1 MALIRINARGQTA
14 ELHGSPAPLESL
26 LQRATAG
33 DGPVIVMIHGYNY
46 RPGGRSNCPHRHLLS
61 LEPAHLP
68 WRAPSWPRQLGF
80 GLGHADEGLGIAF
93 GWNACGTLRQAQ
105 ASAAR
110 AGQALAQVCALL
122 HRQDPR
128 RPVHVIGHSL
138 GIEVALEMLHHLP
151 QGAIGRIISLFGA
164 SFQSRTATALDTP
177 AGRSAEFINITS
189 RENDPFD
196 FLFERL
202 TRLPTRGD
210 HAIGHGLN
218 AANAVTLPLDDA
230 DTLSHLR
237 TLGYAIAQPQHRI
250 CHWSSFTR
258 PGTLRFTATC
268 CANHRRRPCNACARP
283 ARRARHAAGHGCLR
297 CAPSPPPCPP
307 GTSCD
312 PLGARQR
319 AGAPRCSQPFNS
331 TTGPPPTAGRS
342 PSRWRKWA
350 CPMTPR

>member
-26 LQRATAG
+26 LQRATTG

-230 DTLSHLR
+230 DTLNHLR

-258 PGTLRFTATC
+258 PGTLRFYRHLLRQPKETPLQ
-268 CANHRRRPCNACARP
+268 RLRP
-283 ARRARHAAGHGCLR
+283 A
-297 CAPSPPPCPP
+297 CPP
-307 GTSCD
+307 RSARRWSRLFALRPFAA
-312 PLGARQR
+312 PLPAWHQL
-319 AGAPRCSQPFNS
+319 
-331 TTGPPPTAGRS
+331 
-342 PSRWRKWA
+342 
-350 CPMTPR
+350 